1 MQPIIIDLLVNRIKG
16 LVKLNS
22 ILSGFESDNTIII
35 VVTNSITF
43 FVDGSVVL
51 VFIIWTRF
59 IDQRKS
65 IIDLKIDMREMK
77 SCF

>member
-1 MQPIIIDLLVNRIKG
+1 VQPIIIDLLVNRIKG